1 MQIAYHLGAHVT
13 DEARILGCLLAN
25 ADLLADHGIALP
37 GPGRFRAPLSEALQA
52 QGAGV
57 VGEAMQAALIDALID
72 RDDAERIV
80 MSVDSFLCP
89 AREVLDE
96 ETLYPNADTRTAR
109 MRELFAGHEVE
120 FLLAIRNPATF
131 LPALHQ
137 RIGSG
142 SFKGLI
148 ANVDPVTLRWSEVVA
163 RIVEAN
169 PGTPV
174 TVWCNEDT
182 PLMWLSVLRA
192 VGGYPQGARLTG
204 TEDFLAALMTEEG
217 IRRMRAYME
226 AHPPRSDAQHARIVS
241 AFLDKFAKDEEIEM
255 DLGDTGWSESYVQVL
270 SELYDEDVARIAE
283 MPGVRFLV
291 P

>member
-13 DEARILGCLLAN
+13 DEGRILDCLRAN
-25 ADLLADHGIALP
+25 ADRLADHGIALP

-52 QGAGV
+52 HQAGAS
-57 VGEAMQAALIDALID
+57 GEAVLGVLLDALTD
-72 RDDAERIV
+72 RDDVERIV

-89 AREVLDE
+89 ARDVLDE
-96 ETLYPNADTRTAR
+96 DTLYPNADTRTQR
-109 MRELFAGHEVE
+109 LRELFDGHEVE

-148 ANVDPVTLRWSEVVA
+148 ANVDPITLRWSDVVA
-163 RIVEAN
+163 RILAAN
-169 PGTPV
+169 PGVPL

-182 PLMWLSVLRA
+182 PLMWWSVLRA
-192 VGGYPQGARLTG
+192 VGGHAPGLRLTG
-204 TEDFLAALMTEEG
+204 TEDFLAALMTGEG

-226 AHPPRSDAQHARIVS
+226 AHPPRSDAQHGRVVS
-241 AFLDKFAKDEEIEM
+241 AFLDKFALPDEIEM
-255 DLGDTGWSESYVQVL
+255 DLGDTGWSESYVEAL
-270 SELYDEDVARIAE
+270 GELYDEDAARIAG
-283 MPGVRFLV
+283 MPGVRFLT